1 MIPCERH
8 RNPGHPEDGE
18 WMGSGNDSGMRL
30 GLGSIL
36 RDTGCSE
43 QKDQEGRDCVNRAS
57 VPLKPQALVELGER

>member
-1 MIPCERH
+1 MDGVRERFWD
-8 RNPGHPEDGE
+8 EV
-18 WMGSGNDSGMRL
+18 

-36 RDTGCSE
+36 RDAGCSE